1 LKNFGKVVSILLL
14 ATLMFSLISATSV
27 MPVKSPAQQE
37 TLWGWDKKFEKW
49 TTGNLAGWMEDDYV
63 NYRLEIDNFAGGTL
77 TFVINLD
84 HTQGSVIG
92 LDKAVQFYVGGGNG
106 KQNDPQY
113 ATTVYVGPIIDRT
126 APLAI
131 NETITASTTD
141 ATLTVKRLNDGTG
154 KSGDS
159 ALRYEITVQTNL
171 SHWFVYWESHLAIGS
186 SGWSGSSLHVYTY
199 DFGSKDVPISV
210 PPGGTISG
218 YKWEDRN
225 GNGIWDSGEP
235 GLADWEIRISGPVNM
250 STFTN
255 STGAYEF
262 RGLPMGTYVVSE
274 VLKEGWT
281 QTYPVGGTHTVSLT
295 NRNPTATK
303 INFGNIYARADLCIE
318 KTGPLFAHVGDTVT
332 YTFSVSNKGPTSA
345 EGVQVYDNISGAAT
359 YSSGDS
365 NGNGK
370 LDVGEIWIFTS
381 TYMIKSTDPDPLL
394 NNATVTS
401 TTPDPDLSNN
411 WDTWSIDILNPA
423 ISVYKWANATMVHTG
438 DGILYRFNVTNT
450 GDCQLS
456 VNVIDDV
463 LGPIWTGTL
472 GPGASQVIEMEY
484 TAPSGDWINNTVTA
498 SGTDALGKTVTDTAS
513 WSIQI
518 VYRICGYKFYDY
530 NLNGIWDPD
539 EDPVKDFRI
548 ELWNETS
555 CITYTTT
562 GVNGSYCF
570 DFLGSGIYIVKEVL
584 PSNWINTTIAEVAIE
599 VPSEVTTVNFSN
611 VCLKPSMGGKTL
623 GFWSNKN
630 GQALINSSDISALNA
645 LTNLYRPTN
654 WSYPPFS
661 SDLSTAKTQI
671 KNYLLNATAKDMRW
685 MLSAQLIATK
695 LNLLH
700 GFISNST
707 MLYVGPSSYV
717 PTGFITIGEIVQN
730 AYDALAGNDRVAQTY
745 WKDLLNGIN
754 NNWYRYVCPE
764 PCYPITYP

>member
-1 LKNFGKVVSILLL
+1 MKNFGKVVSILLL

-37 TLWGWDKKFEKW
+37 TLWGWDKKFERW

-63 NYRLEIDNFAGGTL
+63 NYRLEIDNFAGGNL

-84 HTQGSVIG
+84 HTQWSVIG
-92 LDKAVQFYVGGGNG
+92 LDKAVQFYVGGGQG
-106 KQNDPQY
+106 KPNDPQY
-113 ATTVYVGPIIDRT
+113 ATTVYVGPIINRT

-235 GLADWEIRISGPVNM
+235 GLANWEIHISGPVNM

-295 NRNPTATK
+295 NRNPTATN

-345 EGVQVYDNISGAAT
+345 GGVQVYDNVSGAAT

-381 TYMIKSTDPDPLL
+381 TYTIKSTDPDPLL

-463 LGPIWTGTL
+463 LGTIWTGTL

-484 TAPSGDWINNTVTA
+484 TAPPGDWINNTVTA
-498 SGTDALGKTVTDTAS
+498 SGTDALGMIVTDTAS
-513 WSIQI
+513 WSIDI
-518 VYRICGYKFYDY
+518 LNPAISVYKWANATMVHTGD
-530 NLNGIWDPD
+530 GI
-539 EDPVKDFRI
+539 
-548 ELWNETS
+548 
-555 CITYTTT
+555 
-562 GVNGSYCF
+562 
-570 DFLGSGIYIVKEVL
+570 
-584 PSNWINTTIAEVAIE
+584 
-599 VPSEVTTVNFSN
+599 
-611 VCLKPSMGGKTL
+611 
-623 GFWSNKN
+623 
-630 GQALINSSDISALNA
+630 
-645 LTNLYRPTN
+645 LYRFNVTN
-654 WSYPPFS
+654 TG
-661 SDLSTAKTQI
+661 DCQLS
-671 KNYLLNATAKDMRW
+671 
-685 MLSAQLIATK
+685 
-695 LNLLH
+695 
-700 GFISNST
+700 
-707 MLYVGPSSYV
+707 
-717 PTGFITIGEIVQN
+717 
-730 AYDALAGNDRVAQTY
+730 
-745 WKDLLNGIN
+745 
-754 NNWYRYVCPE
+754 
-764 PCYPITYP
+764 

>member
-1 LKNFGKVVSILLL
+1 
-14 ATLMFSLISATSV
+14 MFSLISATSV

-37 TLWGWDKKFEKW
+37 TLWGWDKKFERW

-63 NYRLEIDNFAGGTL
+63 NYRLEIDNFAGGNL

-84 HTQGSVIG
+84 HTQWSVIG
-92 LDKAVQFYVGGGNG
+92 LDKAVQFYVGGGQG
-106 KQNDPQY
+106 KPNDPQY
-113 ATTVYVGPIIDRT
+113 ATTVYVGPIINRT

-235 GLADWEIRISGPVNM
+235 GLANWEIHISGPVNM

-295 NRNPTATK
+295 NRNPTATN

-345 EGVQVYDNISGAAT
+345 GGVQVYDNVSGAAT

-381 TYMIKSTDPDPLL
+381 TYTIKSTDPDPLL

-463 LGPIWTGTL
+463 LGTIWTGTL

-484 TAPSGDWINNTVTA
+484 TAPPGDWINNTVTA
-498 SGTDALGKTVTDTAS
+498 SGTDALGMIVTDTAS

-630 GQALINSSDISALNA
+630 GQALINSSDIPALNA
-645 LTNLYRPTN
+645 LTNLYKPEN
-654 WSYPPFS
+654 WSYPPFIG
-661 SDLSTAKTQI
+661 DLSTEKTQI

-717 PTGFITIGEIVQN
+717 PTGFITIGKIVQN